1 MKDKMILALLLGIIS
16 FSGNAF
22 AAVKPTEAIPSKI
35 LDVTLTRNKITSI
48 PDVVYEQVPQRG
60 YPSRAMKMDLFIPET
75 KDKKPLILYI
85 PGGGFISANKNNMPQ
100 LVNHLAE
107 QGYVVAAVEYRV
119 APTVKF
125 PAPLED
131 IKAALRFLRAHQDQ
145 YGIDPQRVGVV
156 GGSAGG

>member
-1 MKDKMILALLLGIIS
+1 
-16 FSGNAF
+16 
-22 AAVKPTEAIPSKI
+22 
-35 LDVTLTRNKITSI
+35 
-48 PDVVYEQVPQRG
+48 
-60 YPSRAMKMDLFIPET
+60 MKMDLFIPET

-156 GGSAGG
+156 GGSAGGI

>member
-75 KDKKPLILYI
+75 KDKSHSF
-85 PGGGFISANKNNMPQ
+85 FIFQ
-100 LVNHLAE
+100 
-107 QGYVVAAVEYRV
+107 AAASSR
-119 APTVKF
+119 PIRTTC
-125 PAPLED
+125 
-131 IKAALRFLRAHQDQ
+131 H
-145 YGIDPQRVGVV
+145 
-156 GGSAGG
+156 SS

>member
-107 QGYVVAAVEYRV
+107 QGYVVTAVE
-119 APTVKF
+119 
-125 PAPLED
+125 
-131 IKAALRFLRAHQDQ
+131 
-145 YGIDPQRVGVV
+145 
-156 GGSAGG
+156 